1 MMRNTRIYAGRIS
14 TIFMAI
20 AALAALPQSS
30 EAQSTIDFNRDIKP
44 ILSDRCFACH
54 GPDEKGREADLR
66 FDIKTDLSH
75 DSDAGIPILKPGN
88 PDESELFQR
97 IITEDPDDIMP
108 PPETLL
114 TISNAEKQLIK
125 RWIEDGAVWSGHWSF
140 QSVEKT
146 TIPEVTRAAVLRNP
160 IDRFVEN
167 RLDQEDLPSS
177 EEAPA
182 ERLLRRVCMDLT
194 GLPPTEE
201 MRNRFLQD
209 KSPGAY
215 ERLVD
220 RLLASEHYGERMA
233 MDWLDVARFADTY
246 GYQADRFN
254 HLWPWRDWVIQAF
267 NQNLP
272 YDDFIIQQ
280 MAGDLMERRTQDTV
294 LATAFHRNHRQ
305 TNEGGSTNEEFRV
318 EYNADRLKTTALAF
332 LGLTIECARCH
343 DHKYDPISQRD
354 YYRLFAFFNNTDESG
369 LYSHFTDAIPS
380 PTHFLYKEGEQSKH
394 QAAKSRIKTLEAKE
408 DSIREAAKPA
418 FEAWWKDNK
427 DASASADQHQVG
439 YFSFESREEKGY
451 PNLVKE
457 DHFAKINDNPSQVAG
472 NKGQALLFDGENSVN
487 IDQIANF
494 NRNQPFSM
502 SAWMEIPEVLDKL
515 IVLHHSRAGSDA
527 GSRGYELLL
536 EDGHAAFALIH
547 FWPGNAIKV
556 RTKSKL
562 PLHQWLHLGW
572 TYDGSSKAE
581 GIRLYVNGKPE
592 PVEIVRDTLFRDIT
606 YGGGVPLQLA
616 ARFRGRGF
624 KDGKLDEL
632 RIFNKELTA
641 LEMHS
646 VFQETPVQKPESDV
660 ADTDTWFDY
669 WLNRHHEPYQ
679 TWTSTLQEAR
689 QEESRIVE
697 SLREIMAM
705 GEIKGG
711 RKTYILRR
719 GQYDLPSEE
728 VTAGTPDRIL
738 PFDPSWPTNRL
749 GLARWLVDR
758 KHPLTS
764 RVVVNRFWQMCFGKG
779 IVETSEDFGSQ
790 GAQPTHRE
798 LLDWLSGWYMDNGW
812 DTKALLKLIVT
823 SHTYRKDS
831 APTEEMIQKDPENK
845 LLARGPKQRLMA
857 EMLRDQ
863 ALSAAGI
870 LSPKLGGPSVKPYQ
884 PAGVW
889 KEVSGA
895 TYTPD
900 KGEGLHRRSLYT
912 YWKRTAPPPAMLTF
926 DATSREDCIAR
937 RVPTNT
943 PLQAL
948 VLLNDPQFIEAARML
963 AQRMALE
970 GGESLTNQIQY
981 GFRQVV
987 TRTPH
992 APELELLKT
1001 IYTERFESLADV
1013 DLSKEETS
1021 IEQIGELKWE
1031 KNMDHRNLSALT
1043 AVSLAILNFDEAIVR
1058 R

>member
-1 MMRNTRIYAGRIS
+1 MMWNNKKGADMIKRMVTGIV
-14 TIFMAI
+14 
-20 AALAALPQSS
+20 ALAALPQLA
-30 EAQSTIDFNRDIKP
+30 EAQPSIDFNRDIKP
-44 ILSDRCFACH
+44 ILSDRCFSCH
-54 GPDEKGREADLR
+54 GPDEQGRKANLR

-75 DSDAGIPILKPGN
+75 ASDQGTPILQPGD
-88 PDESELFQR
+88 PDASELYLR
-97 IITEDPDDIMP
+97 IITDDPDDIMP
-108 PPETLL
+108 PPEALL
-114 TISNAEKQLIK
+114 TLSPAEKQLIR
-125 RWIEDGAVWSGHWSF
+125 RWIKEGAEWSGHWSF
-140 QSVEKT
+140 QSVGKIEV
-146 TIPEVTRAAVLRNP
+146 PEVSREAVLRNP
-160 IDRFVEN
+160 IDHFVEQ
-167 RLDQEDLPSS
+167 RLIQEDLPST
-177 EEAPA
+177 EEASL
-182 ERLLRRVCMDLT
+182 ERLLRRVSIDLT
-194 GLPPTEE
+194 GLPPSEE

-209 KSPGAY
+209 KKPGAY

-220 RLLASEHYGERMA
+220 RLLASEHFGERMA

-272 YDDFIIQQ
+272 YDEFITHQ
-280 MAGDLMERRTQDTV
+280 MAGDLMEDRTQDTV

-369 LYSHFTDAIPS
+369 LYSHFTDAIPT
-380 PTHFLYKEGEQSKH
+380 PTHFLYKEGEHPKH
-394 QAAKSRIKTLEAKE
+394 EAAKSRLRALEAKE
-408 DSIREAAKPA
+408 ASIREVAKPA
-418 FEAWWKDNK
+418 FETWWKEIK
-427 DASASADQHQVG
+427 VASASPDADQVG
-439 YFSFESREEKGY
+439 YFNFETKEEKGY
-451 PNLVKE
+451 PNLAKE
-457 DHFAKINDNPSQVAG
+457 DHFAKINDNPQPVEG
-472 NKGQALLFDGENSVN
+472 NKGQSLVFDGENSIN
-487 IDQIANF
+487 IDQVADF

-502 SAWMEIPEVLDKL
+502 SVWMEIPEVLNKI
-515 IVLHHSRAGSDA
+515 IVLHHSKAGSDA

-536 EDGHAAFALIH
+536 EDGHAAFALVH

-556 RTKSKL
+556 RTQSTL
-562 PLHQWLHLGW
+562 PIHQWLHLGW

-592 PVEIVRDTLFRDIT
+592 PVEIVRDTLYRDIT

-624 KDGKLDEL
+624 KDGKLDEI
-632 RIFNKELTA
+632 RIFNTELTP
-641 LEMHS
+641 LEMQA
-646 VFQETPVQKPESDV
+646 VFLETPIQKPETNEP
-660 ADTDTWFDY
+660 DTEAWFDY
-669 WLNRHHEPYQ
+669 WLNRHHKPYQ
-679 TWTSTLQEAR
+679 TWVSDLQEAR

-705 GEIKGG
+705 GDIKGG

-719 GQYDLPSEE
+719 GQYDLPAEE
-728 VTAGTPDRIL
+728 VSAGTPDRIL
-738 PFDPSWPTNRL
+738 PFDPSWPANRL
-749 GLARWLVDR
+749 GLAKWLIDR

-764 RVVVNRFWQMCFGKG
+764 RVVVNRFWQMFFGKG
-779 IVETSEDFGSQ
+779 LVETSEDFGSQ
-790 GAQPTHRE
+790 GAQPSHRE
-798 LLDWLSGWYMDNGW
+798 LLDWLAGWYMDNGW
-812 DTKALLKLIVT
+812 NTKALLKLIVT

-831 APTEEMIQKDPENK
+831 VPTHEMMQKDPENR

-857 EMLRDQ
+857 EILRDQ

-963 AQRMALE
+963 AQRMVQE
-970 GGESLTNQIQY
+970 GGESLIDQIVY
-981 GFRQVV
+981 GFRQVI
-987 TRTPH
+987 TRPPN

-1001 IYTERFESLADV
+1001 IYTERFDSLAGV
-1013 DLSKEETS
+1013 DFSKEDAS
-1021 IEQIGELKWE
+1021 IEQMGELKWE
-1031 KNMDHRNLSALT
+1031 KDLDLRNLSALT